1 MQKAAGIFHI
11 NEGKWEMTNLY
22 KSISFS
28 LFIWQHCVLD
38 EVFGTWYLD
47 QELNSDTL
55 HQEHRDLVTETS
67 GKSPQK
73 WQISDTSE
81 SQLEAVLEVRNTVK
95 HIILLTDT
103 MDRASMQEKV
113 LYPWKCI

>member
-1 MQKAAGIFHI
+1 
-11 NEGKWEMTNLY
+11 MTNLY

-73 WQISDTSE
+73 
-81 SQLEAVLEVRNTVK
+81 
-95 HIILLTDT
+95 
-103 MDRASMQEKV
+103 
-113 LYPWKCI
+113 